1 MRADSTTTLANLPS
15 IEAAPARPGPT
26 PPLLVE
32 DVVARWWAIMPFVAV
47 GTVCT
52 IAGGLVAAVSR
63 PTNFGHGPWL
73 AAYLV
78 LVGGVGQI
86 GLGAGQALLAG
97 RVPSQGVV
105 RVEVVSW
112 NAGLLG
118 VIIGTLVPSP
128 LLTTVGSAATALALT
143 LFVRSVR
150 TPGRLAPLARGAF
163 LALAVTL
170 LVSLPIGVVLTWARH
185 G

>member
-1 MRADSTTTLANLPS
+1 M
-15 IEAAPARPGPT
+15 
-26 PPLLVE
+26 
-32 DVVARWWAIMPFVAV
+32 IMPFVVV

-52 IAGGLVAAVSR
+52 VAGGLVAAVSR
-63 PTNFGHGPWL
+63 PTEFGHGPWL

-97 RVPSQGVV
+97 GVPNRGVV

-112 NAGLLG
+112 NVGLLG
-118 VIIGTLVPSP
+118 VVIGTLAPSP
-128 LLTTVGSAATALALT
+128 LLTTVGSAATALTLT
-143 LFVRSVR
+143 LFVRSAR
-150 TPGRLAPLARGAF
+150 APGRLAPLARGAF

-170 LVSLPIGVVLTWARH
+170 LVSLPIGVVLAWARH